1 MRFKVKSSK
10 ASTVYEG
17 TTLYIESALVIPDRK
32 DGDEFEMDY
41 RGKTEKMKIEG
52 HTLYIERGDL
62 WEVLGEADLP
72 PPPASTPDDYRTHHV
87 VDYSPPHSRGL
98 TSIKVLSFLNGK
110 KWDEFA
116 LAYVH
121 ALRPSG
127 IRVTTGRCTMDS
139 RVWRVTVLL
148 ENDNVTI
155 REITQEVEV
164 GLPEGIKHAYH
175 LQTALSC
182 GVGSKEELWF
192 RDDPKN
198 PTTMYGSMFGA
209 EYKTL
214 KDGTMVYFP
223 GDEPEVPGNLQF
235 SDDNLQFT

>member
-1 MRFKVKSSK
+1 MKFRIKQDQK
-10 ASTVYEG
+10 
-17 TTLYIESALVIPDRK
+17 PDAQATIKMERLIMIAGQK
-32 DGDEFEMDY
+32 DGDVFERTYD
-41 RGKTEKMKIEG
+41 GKLERMKIEG
-52 HTLYIERGDL
+52 RTLYIERGDL

-87 VDYSPPHSRGL
+87 VDYSPPHSRGW

-110 KWDEFA
+110 KWDEIA

-155 REITQEVEV
+155 KEISQEVEV

-175 LQTALSC
+175 LQTALSF
-182 GVGSKEELWF
+182 GVGTKEELWF

-198 PTTMYGSMFGA
+198 PTTMYGNMFGA
-209 EYKTL
+209 EHKIL
-214 KDGTMVYFP
+214 KDGTTVYFP
-223 GDEPEVPGNLQF
+223 GDEPEVP
-235 SDDNLQFT
+235 DNLQFT